1 MRHIRGCSSLFY
13 PASGEDSVDAN
24 TKTSTDL
31 RLPAYKQSRTRSPTV
46 KWRSPFAIM
55 RGHSPGVTEE
65 GGHLT
70 SARADCFASIIP
82 CK

>member
-1 MRHIRGCSSLFY
+1 MQY
-13 PASGEDSVDAN
+13 

-55 RGHSPGVTEE
+55 RVIPGSQAAPAPRNDP
-65 GGHLT
+65 HPLT
-70 SARADCFASIIP
+70 FLHKLIP
-82 CK
+82 PG